1 MNFKLKGLIFDVFLL
16 FISLTA
22 CGQRIFDA
30 HIIFPREINTGK
42 VKIFYDNGKD
52 LKKIKGPFLNNEV
65 NITDSLYSKF
75 ATINCMYYAKD
86 AESSFGTSFFVWD
99 TPDTIVMNYNKD
111 TLANPFSNY
120 KLTNA
125 YDMAKTE
132 AYKKMKLFIGD
143 EWTTYHN
150 FLKKYGNEIESNDS
164 LNSISK
170 AKYNKILNKEL
181 DFIKQNGSQYYSFW
195 FFKNELL
202 NENDFLSPDTL
213 LKVYNLAFPI
223 ELKNSFEGKL
233 VESIL
238 RGKSNISGNN
248 YAPYF
253 KSVDIENNTVDLEK
267 FKGKYVL
274 LNFWASWCGPCIAE
288 MGTIRSLNDEY
299 AQKLV
304 VISVSTDHNKKAFIQ
319 AVKKYKMNWINIFHD
334 IEIENIFLK
343 NSAIPQVYLIDP
355 KGMLIYS
362 RDEEKDYDLQKLKKI
377 LKNDI

>member
-1 MNFKLKGLIFDVFLL
+1 
-16 FISLTA
+16 
-22 CGQRIFDA
+22 
-30 HIIFPREINTGK
+30 
-42 VKIFYDNGKD
+42 
-52 LKKIKGPFLNNEV
+52 
-65 NITDSLYSKF
+65 
-75 ATINCMYYAKD
+75 
-86 AESSFGTSFFVWD
+86 
-99 TPDTIVMNYNKD
+99 MNYNKD